1 MIFVS
6 AVKVF
11 LFLFLSYLQCRT
23 KYLEQSEKSKNKQGQ
38 KALNLLFH
46 NFRLSLP
53 KFLLLQE
60 RPATRLCIHPNFK
73 FSWCLLVS
81 YVVRQLVR
89 QLAYKVWW
97 PRLSENSSFSLYVFN
112 NDLGFRLKNALLYLG
127 KEISIAKK
135 HYQQRWKLSNGNLC
149 SRRVKPWLHKTVKLP
164 TFSATWLLFISV
176 ESLKK
181 CFEGIKMSRN
191 EVWRSLG
198 TGYYYYYHYYMRIL
212 TFKLSGSVFLSKI

>member
-1 MIFVS
+1 MTFVS

-46 NFRLSLP
+46 NFWLSLP

-89 QLAYKVWW
+89 QLAYNIKYDDQDCLKTLLFLSTSLIMIEVFDWKKLYFTSEKKFLSQKNTTNKGESFLMVIYVPDVWNRGYTKLLNFQPFPQRDSFLFLLKVSKNVSKVW
-97 PRLSENSSFSLYVFN
+97 
-112 NDLGFRLKNALLYLG
+112 KC
-127 KEISIAKK
+127 
-135 HYQQRWKLSNGNLC
+135 QQMK
-149 SRRVKPWLHKTVKLP
+149 
-164 TFSATWLLFISV
+164 
-176 ESLKK
+176 
-181 CFEGIKMSRN
+181 FEG
-191 EVWRSLG
+191 VWVQV
-198 TGYYYYYHYYMRIL
+198 IIIIIIIWE
-212 TFKLSGSVFLSKI
+212 F